1 MKSPAEVLD
10 TYYFSERQVS
20 LWACRSVYV
29 PITDVADR
37 DRAEPCQPPR
47 PNLPR
52 HAKLERVQA
61 RSGGDYFVERSGQ
74 EVKSPCLEE
83 RERTQIANIAQNLLY
98 RANADAKC
106 NVFSGCSVSSRCQV
120 SVCRAKAMS
129 VAALSSGIRR
139 AEMRVVTHQ
148 AELSNLAQRRGD
160 LLPVLASK
168 FFLAQRMCQE

>member
-1 MKSPAEVLD
+1 
-10 TYYFSERQVS
+10 
-20 LWACRSVYV
+20 
-29 PITDVADR
+29 
-37 DRAEPCQPPR
+37 
-47 PNLPR
+47 
-52 HAKLERVQA
+52 
-61 RSGGDYFVERSGQ
+61 
-74 EVKSPCLEE
+74 
-83 RERTQIANIAQNLLY
+83 NIAQNLLY